1 MILYFSLFGQNVSY
15 MEPTTDFALYNDLPS
30 TTVKWDVDESGNR
43 IVTSV
48 TQTNGGDTQTKPSDT
63 PTKASDT
70 STKAS
75 GTSTKARGSSAKSSD
90 TETKGSGSK
99 GIKK

>member
-63 PTKASDT
+63 PTKAS
-70 STKAS
+70 
-75 GTSTKARGSSAKSSD
+75 GTSTKARGSSAKAS
-90 TETKGSGSK
+90 ETKGSGSK